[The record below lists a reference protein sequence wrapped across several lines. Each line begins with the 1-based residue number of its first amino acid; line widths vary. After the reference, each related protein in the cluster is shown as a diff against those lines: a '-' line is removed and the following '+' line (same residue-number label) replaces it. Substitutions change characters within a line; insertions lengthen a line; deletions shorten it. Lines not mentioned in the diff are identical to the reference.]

1 MCGEER
7 RASCFCVTSQEN
19 VSSGVPWVWRQD
31 SFWFFLSFSK
41 KYWATVFSFLIWPA
55 FWEWRQRGKIEPNK
69 WQWLQVLS
77 LNHFPAVL
85 ESDPVYPSWKWGTP
99 FSLQS
104 QYVSVE
110 PIQLGCT
117 FLMFCTSSSW
127 PVRTT
132 GLLVTISLTSDGWS
146 PPATGAPCWVPSPPH
161 AGPALWAGTVDDA
174 LGSCLLFCS
183 VRWLGQNP
191 SWPASWTRDIAVCTW
206 KALFHSVSSST
217 GEQFQWLTLHSLSTL
232 WLVFFLVCFLW
243 WSLFPGLYHPKQ

>member
-1 MCGEER
+1 MEKKGEP
-7 RASCFCVTSQEN
+7 SCFCVTSQEN

-31 SFWFFLSFSK
+31 SFCFFLSFSK

-132 GLLVTISLTSDGWS
+132 GLLVTISLPSDACHRGTLLSAFSS
-146 PPATGAPCWVPSPPH
+146 PRRP
-161 AGPALWAGTVDDA
+161 
-174 LGSCLLFCS
+174 CS
-183 VRWLGQNP
+183 V
-191 SWPASWTRDIAVCTW
+191 SWYSGWCTW
-206 KALFHSVSSST
+206 LLPAFLF
-217 GEQFQWLTLHSLSTL
+217 G
-232 WLVFFLVCFLW
+232 
-243 WSLFPGLYHPKQ
+243 